1 MEKFTKL
8 TAIAAPLEEKNINTD
23 IIIPIKRLVGTQ
35 RGTLGKFAFE
45 PWRYKPDGQP
55 DPDFILNN
63 PRYIGTEILIAGANF
78 ACGSSREG
86 AVWALQE
93 FGIRALM
100 APSFGA
106 IFFNN
111 CFQSGIL
118 PIVLQ
123 ETVIEDFMLE
133 AGQSEIGAKFTID
146 LESQVIN
153 PPRGQP
159 VTFDTEPFRR
169 QALLAGLDDLGMTML
184 RVGEIDSFQ
193 SKDRNLRPWIYPL
206 SKQN

>member
-1 MEKFTKL
+1 M
-8 TAIAAPLEEKNINTD
+8 
-23 IIIPIKRLVGTQ
+23 
-35 RGTLGKFAFE
+35 
-45 PWRYKPDGQP
+45 
-55 DPDFILNN
+55 
-63 PRYIGTEILIAGANF
+63 IAGANF

-118 PIVLQ
+118 PIVLKHSI
-123 ETVIEDFMLE
+123 IEDFTFQ
-133 AGQSEIGAKFTID
+133 AHQSKTGAEFTID
-146 LESQVIN
+146 LEEQVIK
-153 PPRGQP
+153 PPQGEV
-159 VTFDTEPFRR
+159 VTFETEPFRR

-184 RVGEIDSFQ
+184 HASDIDSFQ
-193 SKDRNLRPWIYPL
+193 SNDRNLRPWIYEFPKL
-206 SKQN
+206 DT

>member
-1 MEKFTKL
+1 MEKFTTL

-23 IIIPIKRLVGTQ
+23 IIIPIKRLVGTE
-35 RGTLGKFAFE
+35 RGTLGEFAFE
-45 PWRYKPDGQP
+45 PWRYKSDGQP
-55 DPDFILNN
+55 DPEFILNN
-63 PRYIGTEILIAGANF
+63 PKYFGAQILIAGANF

-118 PIVLQ
+118 PIVLH
-123 ETVIEDFMLE
+123 ESVIEDFMF
-133 AGQSEIGAKFTID
+133 QTHKSETGAKFTID
-146 LESQVIN
+146 LDGQVIK
-153 PPRGQP
+153 PPKGEA
-159 VTFDTEPFRR
+159 VTFKTEPFRR
-169 QALLAGLDDLGMTML
+169 QALLSGLDDLGMTML
-184 RVGEIDSFQ
+184 RVSEINSYQ
-193 SKDRNLRPWIYPL
+193 SKDRKLRPWIYDL
-206 SKQN
+206 RK